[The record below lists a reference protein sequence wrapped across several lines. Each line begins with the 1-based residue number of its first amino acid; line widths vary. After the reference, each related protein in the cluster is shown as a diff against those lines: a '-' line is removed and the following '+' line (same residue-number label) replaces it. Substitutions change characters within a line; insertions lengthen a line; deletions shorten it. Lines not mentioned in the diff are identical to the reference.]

1 MFKMTQQGAAL
12 QTYNNEL
19 VKCLEELCERRN
31 ALQREINREERE
43 KQALEDRA
51 AEVASQLA
59 EVDASLQAKLEARE
73 RYDRTISESEQAYV
87 KILESS
93 QVLLN
98 VVRKDARAL
107 MAETDP
113 CGSGS
118 GEAEKKKKKAGDAAA
133 AAAAAPVAR

>member
-1 MFKMTQQGAAL
+1 MTQQGAAL

-31 ALQREINREERE
+31 SLQKEINREEQQ
-43 KQALEDRA
+43 KQALEGQLSELQA
-51 AEVASQLA
+51 KLA
-59 EVDASLQAKLEARE
+59 EVDASLSAKLETRE

-98 VVRKDARAL
+98 VVKKDARML
-107 MAETDP
+107 LAEADGT
-113 CGSGS
+113 
-118 GEAEKKKKKAGDAAA
+118 KKRKEETHRKE
-133 AAAAAPVAR
+133 